1 MSYTC
6 FLPCHQ
12 GLHPTVRDIRKS
24 LAKELVTL
32 HEKLDSLMIKLSE
45 EAIEEA
51 PSSEQME
58 QHPVETHS
66 GSCMQEEG
74 TEAATEPWEST
85 FDKICNS
92 NQELMEP
99 HESLLLDATALSSSQ
114 MERHLG
120 SPFAN
125 KEGNE
130 KSEVENRSLKVESD
144 VIPKE
149 DGLQKNMEQ
158 IDTVV
163 NVELDI
169 SQVEPK
175 NIEKENNQ
183 YSELEQSTEL
193 PLFGEDKLKSE
204 AGIMGRP
211 SDVDGPLHGIP
222 VQGMEELLHGVTD
235 EKPTIFESEK
245 DEQVR
250 SVTNEVQSEKD
261 ELVRSVTNEVQQSG
275 VESSVSSDVALSAKV
290 DDLMTTNEGPEVDQ
304 FKELPQRV
312 IEEGPAV
319 SEFKKH
325 EQVEVDGGWK
335 CDVALNVTSPNGE
348 TQVVTQFEQQALEIP
363 QEEQI
368 IVESPDS
375 TLEIAVEPPSE
386 LSVVSESAGPQ
397 PIISVVETEDRGEL
411 PGDLF
416 GGVNDVNHTCS
427 PVLADTGITT
437 ETEVPNFENKEDH
450 DEQPVAIREE
460 NKAAPVAGKESQD
473 EVEID
478 QTNGSETVKEAA
490 PLHVKKVEVEKV
502 SVDEHDLGLGSDK
515 KLIEENEKLK
525 EIMERLM
532 EAGKEQLTVISNLNA
547 RVRDLEKKFSRRKK
561 LRTRQ
566 YGPSRSCVN
575 PVNKPLKERGVGVA
589 M

>member
-1 MSYTC
+1 
-6 FLPCHQ
+6 
-12 GLHPTVRDIRKS
+12 LHPTVRDIRKS

-45 EAIEEA
+45 EAIEEVL
-51 PSSEQME
+51 SSEHMD

-74 TEAATEPWEST
+74 TEAATEPGESA
-85 FDKICNS
+85 FDENCNS

-99 HESLLLDATALSSSQ
+99 HESLLLDTTALSSSQ

-130 KSEVENRSLKVESD
+130 KSEVENRSLKVESG

-149 DGLQKNMEQ
+149 AGLQKNMEQ
-158 IDTVV
+158 IDKVFT
-163 NVELDI
+163 VELDI

-175 NIEKENNQ
+175 NIEKENTQ

-204 AGIMGRP
+204 ARFMGTS
-211 SDVDGPLHGIP
+211 SDVEDPYHPLHGIP
-222 VQGMEELLHGVTD
+222 VQEMEELLHGVTD

-245 DEQVR
+245 DEQVKL
-250 SVTNEVQSEKD
+250 VTNEVQE
-261 ELVRSVTNEVQQSG
+261 SG
-275 VESSVSSDVALSAKV
+275 VESNESSDAALSAIV
-290 DDLMTTNEGPEVDQ
+290 DNLMTTNKGPEVYQ
-304 FKELPQRV
+304 FEELPQRV

-325 EQVEVDGGWK
+325 EEVEVDGGRK
-335 CDVALNVTSPNGE
+335 CDVALNATSPNDE

-363 QEEQI
+363 QGEQI

-386 LSVVSESAGPQ
+386 LSVVSESAEPQ

-416 GGVNDVNHTCS
+416 GGGVNDVNHTCS
-427 PVLADTGITT
+427 PVLADIGVTT
-437 ETEVPNFENKEDH
+437 KTEVPNFENKEDH
-450 DEQPVAIREE
+450 DEQPMAIREE
-460 NKAAPVAGKESQD
+460 NKAAPVAREESQD

-502 SVDEHDLGLGSDK
+502 AVDEHYLGLGSDK

-525 EIMERLM
+525 DIMVRLM
-532 EAGKEQLTVISNLNA
+532 EVGKEQLTVISNLNA
-547 RVRDLEKKFSRRKK
+547 RVRDLEKKLSRRKK
-561 LRTRQ
+561 PRTRL

-575 PVNKPLKERGVGVA
+575 P
-589 M
+589 

>member
-1 MSYTC
+1 MFLNIEFYVILTC
-6 FLPCHQ
+6 FLQCDQ

-32 HEKLDSLMIKLSE
+32 HEKLDSLMVKLSE
-45 EAIEEA
+45 EAIKEA
-51 PSSEQME
+51 STSEHME

-74 TEAATEPWEST
+74 TEAAAEPGEST
-85 FDKICNS
+85 FDKNCNS

-99 HESLLLDATALSSSQ
+99 HESLLLDTTTLSSSQ

-120 SPFAN
+120 SPYAN
-125 KEGNE
+125 KDGND
-130 KSEVENRSLKVESD
+130 KSEVENRSLKMESG

-149 DGLQKNMEQ
+149 AGLLKNMEQ
-158 IDTVV
+158 IDKVV

-169 SQVEPK
+169 SRVDPK
-175 NIEKENNQ
+175 NIEKENTQ

-204 AGIMGRP
+204 ARIMGTS

-222 VQGMEELLHGVTD
+222 VQEMEELLHGVTD

-250 SVTNEVQSEKD
+250 LVTNEVQE
-261 ELVRSVTNEVQQSG
+261 SG
-275 VESSVSSDVALSAKV
+275 EDSNVSSDVALSAKV

-304 FKELPQRV
+304 FEELPHRV

-325 EQVEVDGGWK
+325 EQVEVDGGRK
-335 CDVALNVTSPNGE
+335 CDVALNVTSPNDE
-348 TQVVTQFEQQALEIP
+348 TQVVTQFEQQALEVP

-386 LSVVSESAGPQ
+386 LSVFSESAEPQ
-397 PIISVVETEDRGEL
+397 PIMSVVETEDCGEL

-416 GGVNDVNHTCS
+416 GGVDDVNHTCS
-427 PVLADTGITT
+427 PVLADAGVTT
-437 ETEVPNFENKEDH
+437 ETQTEVPNFENTEDH
-450 DEQPVAIREE
+450 DEQLVAIREE
-460 NKAAPVAGKESQD
+460 NKAAPGAGEESQD

-490 PLHVKKVEVEKV
+490 PLHVKKVEVGKV
-502 SVDEHDLGLGSDK
+502 SVDEHELGLGSDK
-515 KLIEENEKLK
+515 RLIEENEKLK

-547 RVRDLEKKFSRRKK
+547 RVKDLEKKLSRGKK
-561 LRTRQ
+561 PRTRR
-566 YGPSRSCVN
+566 YGPSRSCVK